1 MTHRLP
7 GIFEMSQEVTAQ
19 QRYVQIAMAGMAAQT
34 GMSGSAT
41 LPATK
46 NLAIGPRKNMCIS
59 YMPNE
64 SFERPVTAAG
74 AFFASMQENMR
85 KAPNEVRRTFG
96 VQNSQAHSRAGVS
109 MIWPGTPLNQN
120 DQPVNAAPMRKH
132 NAPVLSLFAL
142 FQSRWKRM

>member
-1 MTHRLP
+1 
-7 GIFEMSQEVTAQ
+7 MSQEVTAQ

-46 NLAIGPRKNMCIS
+46 NLAIGPRKNMCIR

-74 AFFASMQENMR
+74 AFFASMQENI
-85 KAPNEVRRTFG
+85 RRAELPGPFQG
-96 VQNSQAHSRAGVS
+96 RRLDNLARNS
-109 MIWPGTPLNQN
+109 L
-120 DQPVNAAPMRKH
+120 QPE
-132 NAPVLSLFAL
+132 
-142 FQSRWKRM
+142 